1 MIRQRFKDAII
12 KSFFVNRLARSRTDS
27 IVLTFDDGP
36 HPVIT
41 QQVLDLLSEYDAR
54 AVFFIVGSRIHTAPH
69 VLKRILELGHIIG
82 NHTYLH
88 SNNTQPRFLEYQRD
102 LVKCQSL
109 IEEYSGQKPTLF
121 RPPGGRISLS
131 SLLIPRLLKLETVLW
146 SLDSQDWASYN
157 DNNASQI
164 SEHLLGRLVPGDIV
178 LLHDDNPNTPPVL
191 ERILPSIRNRKLDL
205 WHGVDHLRAG

>member
-12 KSFFVNRLARSRTDS
+12 QSFYVNKLMYGRTNS

-36 HPVIT
+36 DPVIT

-54 AVFFIVGSRIHTAPH
+54 AVFFIVGSRIHRAPH
-69 VLKRILELGHIIG
+69 LLKQILELGHIIG

-88 SNNTQPRFLEYQRD
+88 SNNAQPGFFDYQRD

-109 IEEYSGQKPTLF
+109 IEAYAGQKPTLF
-121 RPPGGRISLS
+121 RPPGGRISFS

-157 DNNASQI
+157 DNHASQI

-178 LLHDDNPNTPPVL
+178 LLHDDNPNTPLVL

-205 WHGVDHLRAG
+205 RHGIDLLRAG